1 MIDIYLAAAVIIE
14 RTKAHR
20 PRRSARSKKNIA
32 SYRTCESG
40 LEWLRPTP
48 ATRLRDQKIG
58 LAAYRAATA
67 RDEIYGGPD
76 HCDRVGNDRMGL

>member
-1 MIDIYLAAAVIIE
+1 L
-14 RTKAHR
+14 
-20 PRRSARSKKNIA
+20 KKNIA

-58 LAAYRAATA
+58 LVAHRAAIA
-67 RDEIYGGPD
+67 RDEMKHRIFMAVLVIAIVLAMLGWFYALGW
-76 HCDRVGNDRMGL
+76 VALKLI

>member
-1 MIDIYLAAAVIIE
+1 L
-14 RTKAHR
+14 
-20 PRRSARSKKNIA
+20 KKNIA

-58 LAAYRAATA
+58 LVADERRSRVMKYRLFLAVLVIAIVLA
-67 RDEIYGGPD
+67 MLGWVYALGW
-76 HCDRVGNDRMGL
+76 VALKLL